1 MSALWSMIN
10 VSQLLM
16 VIPLMNVNL
25 PANVMA
31 VFSQLQQLIS
41 FDFFETSQVPY
52 YDDLFSFPEDSEET
66 DESFE
71 EA

>member
-16 VIPLMNVNL
+16 VIPLMNLNL

-52 YDDLFSFPEDSEET
+52 YDNLLSFPEDT
-66 DESFE
+66 
-71 EA
+71 

>member
-16 VIPLMNVNL
+16 VIPLMNLNL

-52 YDDLFSFPEDSEET
+52 YDHLFSFPEDTEET

>member
-16 VIPLMNVNL
+16 VIPLMNLNL

-31 VFSQLQQLIS
+31 VFS
-41 FDFFETSQVPY
+41 
-52 YDDLFSFPEDSEET
+52 
-66 DESFE
+66 
-71 EA
+71 

>member
-41 FDFFETSQVPY
+41 FDFFETS
-52 YDDLFSFPEDSEET
+52 
-66 DESFE
+66 
-71 EA
+71 